1 MKTKITLIAFILSLN
16 IFAKE
21 FTGSIT
27 LGQLNVKVTLNDET
41 NKAKIELTGPTNSW
55 FSVGFGSRSMSN
67 TYAIF
72 ANETS
77 GGNVSERILGN
88 RTYGNAITNTTSVES
103 FTTSGA
109 TATYIIER
117 PLVATNGGYS
127 FNAQAGSI
135 DIILA
140 IGPNQ
145 TAGTYHGGSRTG
157 TSINLIEVNP
167 TSNQAIHNDK
177 YFKAFPNPT
186 NSLLNIEWNEIAK
199 LTSIKITT
207 VEGKIVQEV
216 TVENVKNHVLDVSSL
231 PQATYF
237 LIVQNNEWNS
247 NFTFIK
253 E

>member
-1 MKTKITLIAFILSLN
+1 MKTKITLFSLLLSLN
-16 IFAKE
+16 LLAKE
-21 FTGSIT
+21 FTGSVT

-41 NKAKIELTGPTNSW
+41 NKAKIELTGPSNSW
-55 FSVGFGSRSMSN
+55 FSIGFGNRSMNN

-72 ANETS
+72 ANETL

-88 RTYGNAITNTTSVES
+88 RTYGNAISSITSLES
-103 FTTSGA
+103 YTTSGA

-117 PLVATNGGYS
+117 PLLATNGGFN

-145 TAGTYHGGSRTG
+145 TAGAYHGGSRTG
-157 TSINLIEVNP
+157 TSINLVEVIP
-167 TSNQAIHNDK
+167 TSDIKITNEKFI
-177 YFKAFPNPT
+177 KAFPNPT

-207 VEGKIVQEV
+207 VEGKIVQEL
-216 TVENVKNHVLDVSSL
+216 TVENVKNHVLDVSAL
-231 PQATYF
+231 PKATYF